1 MQPSFSLPAIA
12 GCDSMSPNVG
22 RFASGANLNIGRF
35 ASGAV
40 RRRNMLNSKHRVM
53 GLNIDALD
61 QQVKLHKAEKDA
73 ALDEGAAMVKQWENV
88 NERLDKEALNE
99 SKENSDAL
107 LTLMQDW
114 HFQKKPQN
122 RLEADLNPKLRR
134 LTPINPDM
142 CSVSAAQKFE
152 GEDLNFVA
160 RNRSQKSQI
169 HCWCSQVM
177 EMKKLAKIQAKE
189 GEKQQLQINKQMD
202 DVRRS
207 TELETEMSCRR
218 EKEQTAEFNK
228 LLAKEKRAERRYQQ
242 LMDQKLNEW
251 EIEGAYQDPMLA
263 EVNFGRAQS
272 QHYKGM
278 SQEEVDVVF
287 QFNSQQVEQKR
298 TTRQREQEAESL
310 WAQNYANIDE
320 ELLKNEIEEAQE
332 NISKRVEL
340 KNDHIYQRKEHY
352 ELENRMKDLIG
363 RNSVDQAFHDQFG
376 Q

>member
-1 MQPSFSLPAIA
+1 MQSSFSLPAIA
-12 GCDSMSPNVG
+12 GCDSISPNVG

-53 GLNIDALD
+53 GLDIDALD

-73 ALDEGAAMVKQWENV
+73 ALDEGASMVKHWEDVNV
-88 NERLDKEALNE
+88 KLDKEAQNE
-99 SKENSDAL
+99 SKEKSDAL

-122 RLEADLNPKLRR
+122 RLEADLNPKFRR
-134 LTPINPDM
+134 LAPINPDM

-160 RNRSQKSQI
+160 RNRSQKSQM
-169 HCWCSQVM
+169 HCWCSQDM
-177 EMKKLAKIQAKE
+177 ELKKLAKIQAKE
-189 GEKQQLQINKQMD
+189 GENRQLQINKHMD

-218 EKEQTAEFNK
+218 EKEQTAELNK

-251 EIEGAYQDPMLA
+251 EIEGAYQDPILG
-263 EVNFGRAQS
+263 ELNFGRAQS

-298 TTRQREQEAESL
+298 ATKQREQEAESF

-320 ELLKNEIEEAQE
+320 ELLRNEIQEAQE
-332 NISKRVEL
+332 NNSRRVEL
-340 KNDHIYQRKEHY
+340 KNDHIYQRREHH
-352 ELENRMKDLIG
+352 ELENQMKDLIG

-376 Q
+376 R